1 MNFSKEGGGGIIN
14 NNNKKKNKRE
24 NPSHLTMDKR
34 APSSICSGYFTSS
47 CLLFIKSST
56 PSHQHVSNPCPTF
69 DYLLLLFFYYFVI
82 QKNFIYFFFP
92 SLHLIVIE
100 IDRPETGTN
109 LPFLNFKIKKKLVF
123 PFSRKIKEKMYAS
136 SQIDCWQCQTE
147 KKGGG
152 CRCRVPNGM
161 REKTRSPQKKTGE
174 KSRVQIE

>member
-1 MNFSKEGGGGIIN
+1 
-14 NNNKKKNKRE
+14 
-24 NPSHLTMDKR
+24 MDKR